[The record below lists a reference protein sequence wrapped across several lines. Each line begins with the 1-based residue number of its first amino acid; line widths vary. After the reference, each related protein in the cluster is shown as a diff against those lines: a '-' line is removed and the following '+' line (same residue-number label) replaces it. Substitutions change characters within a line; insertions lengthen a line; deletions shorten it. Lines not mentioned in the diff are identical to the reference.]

1 MFAMTDFAT
10 FAQKIID
17 ELTKEDK
24 KHAAEAR
31 KYSANRLL
39 VFMGDKPTPMDKWD
53 ELFVQD
59 YETWLKAQGLS
70 ASTIAYYLSQ
80 LCAFYK
86 QATKRGIVQDKDIF
100 RLVNKAPSQKLTTQ
114 QFPSIAELH
123 YLRTLDLH
131 KSQDFARDMFLFS
144 LYTRGMN
151 YVDMAYLKKSNVK
164 DGMLTYISHTSEN
177 NPAVTI
183 KWDKA
188 MQQIADKY
196 TSDTEYMF
204 LIIIKEG
211 NADDTDQIKRS
222 RHNVAYNLRAI
233 GRQYKF
239 SVSPTIAMTKDLW
252 RKIMD
257 EVSVSEVI

>member
-1 MFAMTDFAT
+1 MTDFAT

-17 ELTKEDK
+17 ELTKENK
-24 KHAAEAR
+24 KRTAEAR

-39 VFMGDKPTPMDKWD
+39 MFMGDKPIPMDKWD

-86 QATKRGIVQDKDIF
+86 QATKRGIVQDQDIF
-100 RLVNKAPSQKLTTQ
+100 RLVNKAPSPKLTTQ
-114 QFPSIAELH
+114 QFPSVAELH

-177 NPAVTI
+177 NPVVTI

-188 MQQIADKY
+188 MQQIADKH
-196 TSDTEYMF
+196 TTDTEYMF
-204 LIIIKEG
+204 PIIINGG

-222 RHNVAYNLRAI
+222 RHNVCTIYVL
-233 GRQYKF
+233 
-239 SVSPTIAMTKDLW
+239 SVSNTNSACPLP
-252 RKIMD
+252 
-257 EVSVSEVI
+257 SP

>member
-1 MFAMTDFAT
+1 MTDFAV
-10 FAQKIID
+10 FAQQIID
-17 ELTKEDK
+17 ELTKEGR
-24 KHAAEAR
+24 KHTVDTR
-31 KYSANRLL
+31 RHSANRILM
-39 VFMGDKPTPMDKWD
+39 FMCDNPTSMDKWD

-59 YETWLKAQGLS
+59 FETWMKTQGLS
-70 ASTIAYYLSQ
+70 ASTTAYYLSQ
-80 LCAFYK
+80 LCTFYK
-86 QATKRGIVQDKDIF
+86 QAVKRGIVQEQDIF
-100 RLVNKAPSQKLTTQ
+100 RLVNKRPPQPKRTSQ

-131 KSQDFARDMFLFS
+131 KSQAFARDMFLFS
-144 LYTRGMN
+144 LYARGMN

-164 DGMLTYISHTSEN
+164 DGMLTYISHTSDN

-204 LIIIKEG
+204 PIITKEG
-211 NADDTDQIKRS
+211 NADETEQIKRS
-222 RHNVAYNLRAI
+222 RHNVVYNLRSI
-233 GRQYKF
+233 GKQYKF

>member
-1 MFAMTDFAT
+1 MTDFAT

-17 ELTKEDK
+17 ELTKEGK
-24 KHAAEAR
+24 KHTAEIR

-39 VFMGDKPTPMDKWD
+39 MFMSDKPTPMDKWD

-59 YETWLKAQGLS
+59 YEAWLKTQGLS
-70 ASTIAYYLSQ
+70 SSTTAYYLSQ
-80 LCAFYK
+80 LCTFYK
-86 QATKRGIVQDKDIF
+86 QAAKSGIVQEQDIF
-100 RLVNKAPSQKLTTQ
+100 RTVNKRPPQPKRTAQ

-144 LYTRGMN
+144 LYTRGMS

-164 DGMLTYISHTSEN
+164 DGMLTYTSHTSDN
-177 NPAVTI
+177 NPAITL

-188 MQQIADKY
+188 MQEIAEKY
-196 TSDTEYMF
+196 SSDTEYMF
-204 LIIIKEG
+204 PIITKEG
-211 NADDTDQIKRS
+211 KADDTDQIKRS
-222 RHNVAYNLRAI
+222 RHNVVYNLRSI
-233 GRQYKF
+233 GKQYKF

>member
-1 MFAMTDFAT
+1 MTDFAT
-10 FAQKIID
+10 FAKNIIE
-17 ELTKEDK
+17 ELAKEGK
-24 KHAAEAR
+24 RQIAETR
-31 KYSANRLL
+31 KRSANHLL
-39 VFMGDKPTPMDKWD
+39 MYMGDKPIPMDEWND
-53 ELFVQD
+53 LFVQD

-70 ASTIAYYLSQ
+70 ASTTAYYLSQ
-80 LCAFYK
+80 LCTFYK
-86 QATKRGIVQDKDIF
+86 QAAKRGIVKEQDIF
-100 RLVNKAPSQKLTTQ
+100 RLVNKTPSPKLTA

-123 YLRTLDLH
+123 YLRNLDLR

-151 YVDMAYLKKSNVK
+151 YVDIAYLKKSNVK
-164 DGMLTYISHTSEN
+164 DGMLTYISHTSDN
-177 NPAVTI
+177 NPAVTM

-188 MQQIADKY
+188 MQQIADKH

-204 LIIIKEG
+204 PIITKEG
-211 NADDTDQIKRS
+211 KADDTDQIKRS
-222 RHNVAYNLRAI
+222 RHNVVYNLRSI
-233 GRQYKF
+233 GKQYKF